1 MPEIGFRTK
10 VQCRRRVQ
18 STALVGLPTQ
28 LASGDANVPDS
39 LHSPH
44 SRRVRRWCLPQG
56 HRDCRRP
63 AGLTNTLTSKLGISE
78 SQASAALGSV
88 LNVAKVKLSPED
100 YSKLAGAIPGASDY
114 LTAAAA
120 AGVVPSAE
128 VAVTPRGRR
137 RGQHR
142 SYGRH
147 RGQHRSIPGVSAD
160 SATTGAAAAVEG
172 ATAAPSAGMGALT
185 STFSKLGIPPEAASQ
200 FVPVLTDY
208 VGKVGGPETANLL
221 KGLF

>member
-1 MPEIGFRTK
+1 M
-10 VQCRRRVQ
+10 
-18 STALVGLPTQ
+18 
-28 LASGDANVPDS
+28 
-39 LHSPH
+39 
-44 SRRVRRWCLPQG
+44 
-56 HRDCRRP
+56 
-63 AGLTNTLTSKLGISE
+63 
-78 SQASAALGSV
+78 
-88 LNVAKVKLSPED
+88 AKVKLSPED

-128 VAVTPRGRR
+128 VAVTPPAVAAD
-137 RGQHR
+137 
-142 SYGRH
+142 SIAP
-147 RGQHRSIPGVSAD
+147 IPGVSAD